1 MEKILYKK
9 EGVEGSKFG
18 EFEVDYVYLGKLQ
31 EKAKYNAVQHEIAD
45 LAWVSR
51 DELPIFMSK
60 ILSEGGY
67 FSPWFLKMQES
78 GMLEKWWKMVEK
90 GNLKDCEGELDD
102 KVTNML

>member
-1 MEKILYKK
+1 
-9 EGVEGSKFG
+9 
-18 EFEVDYVYLGKLQ
+18 
-31 EKAKYNAVQHEIAD
+31 
-45 LAWVSR
+45 
-51 DELPIFMSK
+51 MSK